1 MIFLTVLLEL
11 QQFQP
16 EQLDDLINWDLFE
29 GRLYSLDFDSEPK
42 RTLLFFSS
50 MIKSL
55 VTRINKNY
63 RHNDRS
69 GNCKAQR
76 KDVVYVY
83 STENSLL
90 GQTLI
95 LNVRTC
101 ASKSIVY
108 KKPQRFFA
116 QRSFIEMRIKEI
128 VVVSEKNVNRP
139 GTKITLDLKFVSN
152 SFLASYFNSTST
164 VSHSDK
170 IVVIL
175 PLSDRFETFLM
186 FLNNFEDVS

>member
-1 MIFLTVLLEL
+1 
-11 QQFQP
+11 
-16 EQLDDLINWDLFE
+16 
-29 GRLYSLDFDSEPK
+29 
-42 RTLLFFSS
+42 

-55 VTRINKNY
+55 VIRINKYY
-63 RHNDRS
+63 RHNDR
-69 GNCKAQR
+69 NEKCKVHL

-128 VVVSEKNVNRP
+128 VVVSKNNANRP
-139 GTKITLDLKFVSN
+139 GTKIALDLKFVSN
-152 SFLASYFNSTST
+152 KFFDSVLNSTST
-164 VSHSDK
+164 VSHSDN

-175 PLSDRFETFLM
+175 PLSSRFETFLM